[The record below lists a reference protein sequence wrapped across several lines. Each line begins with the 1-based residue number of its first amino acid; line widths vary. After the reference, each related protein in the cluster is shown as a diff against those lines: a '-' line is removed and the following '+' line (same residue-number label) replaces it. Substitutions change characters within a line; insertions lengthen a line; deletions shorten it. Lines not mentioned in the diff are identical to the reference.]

1 MVFSLE
7 DMQSNV
13 ERALGMYLDDLC
25 KAVHVGTTRGAVFL
39 IYKERK
45 YPIVSSKA
53 VLPLIDVFYRF
64 PCLEFIS
71 FWREDGKNMY
81 GYAKFAVS
89 RVKVLEEK
97 GDYLLLAVE
106 PHGHMIKANVYVLIL
121 LLTVPGFKK
130 TLFRLLGEEGESE
143 DENECG
149 IIDSSYLPT

>member
-1 MVFSLE
+1 
-7 DMQSNV
+7 
-13 ERALGMYLDDLC
+13 
-25 KAVHVGTTRGAVFL
+25 
-39 IYKERK
+39 
-45 YPIVSSKA
+45 
-53 VLPLIDVFYRF
+53 
-64 PCLEFIS
+64 
-71 FWREDGKNMY
+71 MY